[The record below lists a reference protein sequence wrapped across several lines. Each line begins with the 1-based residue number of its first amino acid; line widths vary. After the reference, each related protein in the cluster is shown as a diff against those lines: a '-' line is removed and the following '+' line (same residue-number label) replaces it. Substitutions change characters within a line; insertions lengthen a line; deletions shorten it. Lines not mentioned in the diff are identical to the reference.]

1 MTPSSAGA
9 YPYRFER
16 TALTSELAGR
26 WESLEPGTDS
36 GATAAVAGRL
46 RSVRSHGKAAF
57 ADLEDPEGRI
67 QLFGQLDVLGE
78 EGFEGFTHLGVG
90 DIVGAEGEVIRT
102 RRGELSVRVATVT
115 LLAECL
121 RSMPEKWHGMSDVET
136 RYRQRYLDLIV
147 NPEARRI
154 VEARAVLNA
163 AARRFLE
170 QRGFVE
176 VETPLLHHVASGAVA
191 RPFVTHHNALDLDL
205 YLRIAPELYL
215 KRLLVGG
222 IERVYELN
230 RSFRNE
236 GVSARHNPEFTMLE
250 AYQAFVDFEDTMS
263 LVEDLVKEIALA
275 VTGSLRLDIQGHALD
290 LEQPFERITMFEA
303 IERATGADIEPAWKS
318 PDPSGPL
325 GSIARELEVE
335 VRPGWGPG
343 KIVAE
348 IFDSRAERSLIA
360 PTYVVGFPKEVSPL
374 AKDHRSI
381 EGFTEHADLILG
393 GVEIAPMYSE
403 LNDPTEQRR
412 RFEEQAKARAGG
424 EHDVA
429 MPDEEFLEALAYGM
443 PPAGGFGLGVDRL
456 LMFLLGASSL
466 REVILFPAMRPEA
479 ADPTPE
485 EPGT

>member
-1 MTPSSAGA
+1 
-9 YPYRFER
+9 
-16 TALTSELAGR
+16 
-26 WESLEPGTDS
+26 
-36 GATAAVAGRL
+36 
-46 RSVRSHGKAAF
+46 
-57 ADLEDPEGRI
+57 
-67 QLFGQLDVLGE
+67 
-78 EGFEGFTHLGVG
+78 
-90 DIVGAEGEVIRT
+90 
-102 RRGELSVRVATVT
+102 
-115 LLAECL
+115 
-121 RSMPEKWHGMSDVET
+121 
-136 RYRQRYLDLIV
+136 
-147 NPEARRI
+147 
-154 VEARAVLNA
+154 
-163 AARRFLE
+163 
-170 QRGFVE
+170 
-176 VETPLLHHVASGAVA
+176 
-191 RPFVTHHNALDLDL
+191 
-205 YLRIAPELYL
+205 
-215 KRLLVGG
+215 
-222 IERVYELN
+222 
-230 RSFRNE
+230 
-236 GVSARHNPEFTMLE
+236 
-250 AYQAFVDFEDTMS
+250 VDFEDTMS

-275 VTGSLRLDIQGHALD
+275 VTGSLRLDIQEDALD
-290 LEQPFERITMFEA
+290 LEEPFERITMFEA
-303 IERATGADIEPAWKS
+303 IERATGADVEPAWKS

-325 GSIARELEVE
+325 GSIARELDVE

-348 IFDSRAERSLIA
+348 IYESRAERSLIA

-429 MPDEEFLEALAYGM
+429 MPDEEFLEALSYGM

-479 ADPTPE
+479 ADPTLE

>member
-1 MTPSSAGA
+1 VTVPGDGA

-16 TALTSELAGR
+16 TAMTGELAGR
-26 WESLEPGTDS
+26 WESLGPGTDS

-78 EGFEGFTHLGVG
+78 EGFEEFSHLGVG

-147 NPEARRI
+147 NPETRRI

-275 VTGSLRLDIQGHALD
+275 VTGSLRLDIQEHALD
-290 LEQPFERITMFEA
+290 LEEPFERISMFEA
-303 IERATGADIEPAWKS
+303 IERAKGADVEPAWKS

-325 GSIARELEVE
+325 GSIARKLDVE

-348 IFDSRAERSLIA
+348 IYESRAERSLIA
-360 PTYVVGFPKEVSPL
+360 PTYVVGYPKEVSPL

-403 LNDPTEQRR
+403 LNDPAEQQR

-429 MPDEEFLEALAYGM
+429 MPDAEFLEALSYGM

-479 ADPTPE
+479 ADPTSE